1 MDITRETKPRRKLNR
16 GVAIGSGAVII
27 LITTL
32 GLARLKPAAPPLD
45 RSTVVTDVVKRGPL
59 TREVRGGGTLVP
71 EDVRW
76 IAAATDARVE
86 RVVVQAGTAVGKD
99 TVIVELSD
107 PQQQQ
112 SVRDAEWQLRA
123 AEAEYESTRAQLES
137 ERLDREASVARTRAE
152 REQAALRA
160 DADAELERQ
169 GLVAHITRRVSQ
181 SSSEELGKRLELEEK
196 RLRVANAAEGS
207 RLAAQ
212 RAQVE
217 QRRSM
222 YELQQER
229 TRSLEVRAGIDGVL
243 QQVSVQA
250 GQRLSAGAN
259 IARVARADKL
269 KAQIRVA
276 ETQAKD
282 VAVGQQATIDTRNGV
297 VKAHVTRIDPA
308 VSDGTVLVD
317 LAADEPL
324 PAGARPDLS
333 VDGTIELER
342 IPDALS
348 INRPVNAQ
356 EGRTATLFRVSS
368 GGAERVKVELGR
380 ASATAI
386 EIKQGLKEGDEV
398 VISDTS
404 AYEKYDRIRL
414 EKP

>member
-1 MDITRETKPRRKLNR
+1 MDITRESKPRRKLHR
-16 GVAIGSGAVII
+16 GVAIGSGAAII

-45 RSTVVTDVVKRGPL
+45 RSTVVTDTVKRGPMA
-59 TREVRGGGTLVP
+59 REVRGSGTLVP

-76 IAAATDARVE
+76 IAATTDARVE
-86 RVVVQAGTAVGKD
+86 RVVVQAGAAVGKD
-99 TVIVELSD
+99 TVILELSD
-107 PQQQQ
+107 PEQQQ

-123 AEAEYESTRAQLES
+123 AEAALESTRAQLET
-137 ERLDREASVARTRAE
+137 EKLDREASVARLRAE

-169 GLVAHITRRVSQ
+169 GLVAHITKRVSQ
-181 SSSEELGKRLELEEK
+181 SSSDELGKRLELEEK
-196 RLRVANAAEGS
+196 RLRVGNAAEGS
-207 RLAAQ
+207 RLATQ

-217 QRRSM
+217 QRRAM

-229 TRSLEVRAGIDGVL
+229 TRSLQVRAGIDGVL

-250 GQRLSAGAN
+250 GQRLSAGTN

-282 VAVGQQATIDTRNGV
+282 IAIGQQATIDTRNGV

-317 LAADEPL
+317 LVADEPL

-333 VDGTIELER
+333 VDGDIELER
-342 IPDALS
+342 IADTLS

-356 EGRTATLFRVSS
+356 EGRGATLFRVTKD
-368 GGAERVKVELGR
+368 GAERVKVDFGR

-386 EIKQGLKEGDEV
+386 EIRHGLKEGDEV

-404 AYEKYDRIRL
+404 AFEKYERIKL
-414 EKP
+414 Q